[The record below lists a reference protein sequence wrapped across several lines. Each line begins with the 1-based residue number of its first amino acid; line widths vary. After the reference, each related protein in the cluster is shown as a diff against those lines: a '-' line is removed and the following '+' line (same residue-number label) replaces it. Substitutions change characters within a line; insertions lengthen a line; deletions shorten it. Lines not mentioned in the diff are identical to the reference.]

1 MEVGNVSD
9 QRIAPNRVALET
21 TYKDHEE
28 AYYLVVRDIARKIE
42 QELTSRQVRAS
53 IRFRV
58 KTFDNYFRKFVRR
71 RRESKDKIFIT
82 DILGIRI
89 ICPFLEALKE
99 IETIIKELFSIVE
112 VENKGEFYSFKE
124 FGYDSTHILI
134 KLPVPEVDPTGEPL
148 ICAEIQLRTILQ
160 DAWAEV
166 EHELIYKAGFNPFD
180 KPLRRKLAAVNAN
193 LTLADIIFQE
203 IRDYQKRLRK
213 ELHQRQQ
220 DLSETITGRIFA
232 LNEENEEFVK
242 FMKKKEKKEDDNRSV
257 DYDENSASLSLDD
270 LLLNGLLAHNNK
282 QYKTAIRI
290 YTLLLQ
296 QDNEEIKALVYVH
309 RGLAYFA
316 ESYYAEA
323 LNDFDKAL
331 EINSQNA
338 KSFYLRGV
346 TNRMLK
352 NFPAALDD
360 LNKAISLD
368 PYQPDFWFA
377 KAQLYFHSG
386 DYLAARQDMESA
398 LKLEPQSKDYNQF
411 MQLLMEKI

>member
-1 MEVGNVSD
+1 MSD
-9 QRIAPNRVALET
+9 QRVVPNRVNLET
-21 TYKDHEE
+21 TYRDREE
-28 AYYLVVRDIARKIE
+28 AYYLIVRDLARKIE
-42 QELTSRQVRAS
+42 QELSSRQVRAS

-58 KTFDNYFRKFVRR
+58 KAFENYFRKFVRR
-71 RRESKDKIFIT
+71 RRETKGKVIIT

-112 VENKGEFYSFKE
+112 VENKGDIYSFKE

-134 KLPVPEVDPTGEPL
+134 KLPVPEIDPTGEPL

-203 IRDYQKRLRK
+203 IRDYQRKLRK
-213 ELHQRQQ
+213 ELQQRQQ
-220 DLSETITGRIFA
+220 DFSEAIVEKIFS
-232 LNEENEEFVK
+232 LNEENEEYVK
-242 FMKKKEKKEDDNRSV
+242 FMKKKDKKDDEDGHI
-257 DYDENSASLSLDD
+257 DYDENSSALSLDD

-282 QYKTAIRI
+282 QYKTAIKI
-290 YTLLLQ
+290 YTLLLE
-296 QDNEEIKALVYVH
+296 QDNTEIKALVYVH

-316 ESYYAEA
+316 ESFYLEA
-323 LNDFDKAL
+323 LNDFNDAL
-331 EINSQNA
+331 EINSKNA

-346 TNRMLK
+346 THRMLK
-352 NFPAALDD
+352 NFTAALDD

-398 LKLEPQSKDYNQF
+398 LKLDPESKDYNQF
-411 MQLLMEKI
+411 MRLLMEKI